1 MTLVGEALLAAL
13 VGVAAFWLVLQP
25 LLRPS
30 PQKLPAVEP
39 IDPEE
44 TPRGIALTALKEIEF
59 DRETGKLSDA
69 DYEFLKAKYTAT
81 ALEALR
87 HDPVVAEG
95 GTGGVSDDVEALIAA
110 RVRALRSASTPTTSD
125 PRARSAVQ
133 GQADSLRSGKAC
145 DTCGPRPE
153 PDAIYC
159 STCGRHLPMR
169 SECNHCGAA
178 LMPDSRF
185 CETCGQQV
193 AA

>member
-1 MTLVGEALLAAL
+1 MTLVGEALVAAL

-30 PQKLPAVEP
+30 RRTPAPVEP

-87 HDPVVAEG
+87 QEPVVAG
-95 GTGGVSDDVEALIAA
+95 SGTGGVSDDVEALIAA
-110 RVRALRSASTPTTSD
+110 KVRALRSASTPTTSD
-125 PRARSAVQ
+125 PRCV
-133 GQADSLRSGKAC
+133 
-145 DTCGPRPE
+145 TCGPRPE

-159 STCGRHLPMR
+159 STCGRHLPIR
-169 SECNHCGAA
+169 SVCNHCGAA
-178 LMPDSRF
+178 LMPESRF
-185 CETCGQQV
+185 CEACGQQV